1 MHLVAERKS
10 LSGFQ
15 KKNNQNYVFLKA
27 ILFVNGCP
35 PSKFPKVDKY
45 KAVFSTDGA
54 YSFVSK
60 KGIKP
65 DYVIGDFDSVK
76 ECDVEKGVRTIK
88 LENQNY
94 TDFHKCLGFIVKLG
108 FTKVDV
114 YGGTGKESDHF
125 LGNISTAFAFK
136 QKINIKFH
144 DDFFE
149 FYFSDKEIEISGVKD
164 RVISLYPFPYARKVN
179 SEGLA
184 FPLNNLDLDIKGQ
197 IGTRNHAIENEIKI
211 SYLEGELL
219 IFISKNRLTKDELKY
234 KETLI

>member
-1 MHLVAERKS
+1 MAERKR

-15 KKNNQNYVFLKA
+15 KKNNQNHVFLKA
-27 ILFVNGCP
+27 ILFINGCP
-35 PSKFPKVDKY
+35 PSKFPKVEKY
-45 KAVFSTDGA
+45 QAVFCTDGA

-76 ECDVEKGVRTIK
+76 EGDVEKGVRTIK
-88 LENQNY
+88 VENQNF
-94 TDFHKCLGFIVKLG
+94 TDFHKCLDFIVKQG
-108 FTKVDV
+108 FTKADV

-136 QKINIKFH
+136 QKLNIRFH

-149 FYFSDKEIEISGVKD
+149 FYFSEKETEIIGVKD
-164 RVISLYPFPYARKVN
+164 RVISLYPFPYAKKVN
-179 SEGLA
+179 SVGLA
-184 FPLNNLDLDIKGQ
+184 FPLNSLDLDIRGQ

-211 SYLEGELL
+211 SYIEGELL
-219 IFISKNRLTKDELKY
+219 IFISKNRLTKEELKY
-234 KETLI
+234 KETH